1 VTHPYASEAYARS
14 LAHSGAAFAVPEWGG
29 HVLTRPIAGGARRD
43 VTGPYPLAVLAA
55 DADVRGGLAR
65 LGAAR
70 LVSAVLVV
78 DDRLRP
84 GLDRMEA
91 AFGSVRRFK
100 SHFVHDRTQGPPA
113 YDKHH
118 RYEIRRAAG
127 RVEAREIELARHLP
141 AWIALYDE
149 LSARHGLGGVHAFPA
164 LHHETLAQLPGVRA
178 FGAFLE
184 GELVSAHIF
193 VTDAGYAV
201 SHLAASSPEGYR
213 NGAAYAVNALAIE
226 ALTDCEAI
234 NFGGAAG
241 AGDDPNDGL
250 VRFKK
255 GFSNHI
261 AASWLC
267 GAILDAEAY
276 GALSAGVG
284 DNGFF
289 PAYRGPRKAER
300 TDDHQG

>member
-1 VTHPYASEAYARS
+1 MTHPYASKTYARS
-14 LAHSGAAFAVPEWGG
+14 LVHAGTAFAVPEWGS
-29 HVLTRPIAGGARRD
+29 HVLTRPIAGSALKDATGA
-43 VTGPYPLAVLAA
+43 YPLAVLAV
-55 DADVRGGLAR
+55 DADVEAGLVR
-65 LGAAR
+65 LAAAG
-70 LVSAVLVV
+70 LVSAVMVV

-91 AFGSVRRFK
+91 AFGGVRRFK
-100 SHFVHDRTQGPPA
+100 SHFVYDRTLGPPA

-127 RVEAREIELARHLP
+127 RVEAREIDLAHHLP

-164 LHHETLAQLPGVRA
+164 LHHKTLAHLAGVRT

-226 ALTDCEAI
+226 TLTDCEAI
-234 NFGGAAG
+234 NFGGGAG
-241 AGDDPNDGL
+241 AGDDPADGL

-255 GFSNHI
+255 GFANHI

-276 GALSAGVG
+276 RALSADVG

-289 PAYRGPRKAER
+289 PAYRGTRKAER
-300 TDDHQG
+300 ADDHQG